1 MYGFQYNYIHVAYIN
16 HCDEIAKQRRITFTL
31 VGKVNCWIGGGL
43 MRGLVKGK
51 KGRKESASLKESNRT
66 RGSIRAV
73 GRIGL
78 LGKGRERRRVVF
90 IAS

>member
-1 MYGFQYNYIHVAYIN
+1 MLSIS
-16 HCDEIAKQRRITFTL
+16 HCEIAKQRRITFTL
-31 VGKVNCWIGGGL
+31 VGKVSCWIGGGL
-43 MRGLVKGK
+43 MRGLVKGKKKK

-78 LGKGRERRRVVF
+78 LGKGREGRRVVF